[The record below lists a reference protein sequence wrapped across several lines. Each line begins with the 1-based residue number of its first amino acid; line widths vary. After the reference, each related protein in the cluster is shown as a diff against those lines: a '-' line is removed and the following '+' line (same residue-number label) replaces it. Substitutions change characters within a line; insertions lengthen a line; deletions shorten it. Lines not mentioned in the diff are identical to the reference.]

1 MFNRKV
7 LPLGDIISE
16 VMRQNSLDTPL
27 KQHRIIDLW
36 DEIAGAVVAHY
47 TADKY
52 IKNQTLYVKVLNP
65 ALKTDLMMR
74 RTELQNILNQKVGG
88 YVIAEIKFI

>member
-7 LPLGDIISE
+7 LPIGEIISE

-36 DEIAGAVVAHY
+36 DETAGAVVAQY